1 MASPQ
6 QAPRDEDEEA
16 RLDAIF
22 HALANRTRRAMLRQL
37 AKGPAMVTEL
47 AAPFDMSLPS
57 ASKNLKVLEKAGL
70 IDRTVSGRVHRC
82 ALDPE
87 SLRDADAWL
96 EFYRG
101 FWSGSLDSLARFVA
115 EEDNPDDQKCSK
127 QHRSK
132 TK

>member
-1 MASPQ
+1 
-6 QAPRDEDEEA
+6 
-16 RLDAIF
+16 
-22 HALANRTRRAMLRQL
+22 
-37 AKGPAMVTEL
+37 MVTEL

>member
-6 QAPRDEDEEA
+6 KARRDEDDDE
-16 RLDAIF
+16 RLNLIF

-47 AAPFDMSLPS
+47 AAPFEMSLPS

-70 IDRTVSGRVHRC
+70 VDRTVSGRVHRC
-82 ALDPE
+82 ALDPD

-101 FWSGSLDSLARFVA
+101 FWSGALDSLARFV
-115 EEDNPDDQKCSK
+115 EEDDDPDHPKKSK
-127 QHRSK
+127 QQRSK
-132 TK
+132 SK